1 MTNSPDY
8 EFEVRWL
15 PYQLAPQTSEQ
26 PSSKTEAYMK
36 KFGKSREQVAQ
47 MAAGMAQ
54 NFAAVGLPFRTSDD
68 CLISNTLQ
76 AHRVLTATYKSG
88 GSAAQDKAAEILFHG
103 YFAEGRAPNE
113 RALLEA
119 AAAAGGIDG
128 KALLDDP
135 SAVTAEV
142 QQELEQGRRIVDS
155 GVPHFVLRGEGGKA
169 AQFSGA
175 QPPEQF
181 AQAFAQVAR

>member
-1 MTNSPDY
+1 
-8 EFEVRWL
+8 
-15 PYQLAPQTSEQ
+15 
-26 PSSKTEAYMK
+26 MK
-36 KFGKSREQVAQ
+36 KFGRTREQVHQ

-68 CLISNTLQ
+68 CLISSTLQ

-88 GSAAQDKAAEILFHG
+88 GAAAQDKAAEILFHG
-103 YFAEGRAPNE
+103 YFAEGKAPND

-119 AAAAGGIDG
+119 AASAGGIDG
-128 KALLDDP
+128 KSLLDDP
-135 SAVTAEV
+135 SALTAEV

-155 GVPHFVLRGEGGKA
+155 GVPHFVFRGAGGKS

-175 QPPEQF
+175 QPPETF
-181 AQAFAQVAR
+181 AQAFTQISPLP